1 MMFINT
7 LMMFLF
13 CLYQIVAIFLF
24 KQMFRYRMIVSRL
37 NKLNLGFGFF
47 ILILTYYYR
56 LSGPGKLCS
65 GSQLNDEEK
74 LIPEVAD
81 KYLLE

>member
-1 MMFINT
+1 
-7 LMMFLF
+7 
-13 CLYQIVAIFLF
+13 
-24 KQMFRYRMIVSRL
+24 MIVSRL

-65 GSQLNDEEK
+65 GSYLNDEEK